1 MKALLMKLR
10 KNKKVVA
17 MRQENA
23 FDQNEAEDDVTE
35 KKKKKKKKTVKG
47 GGGSGSWLHVVSKR

>member
-17 MRQENA
+17 MRPENA

-35 KKKKKKKKTVKG
+35 KKKKKKKTVK
-47 GGGSGSWLHVVSKR
+47 GGSGSWLYVVSKR

>member
-17 MRQENA
+17 MRPENA

-35 KKKKKKKKTVKG
+35 KKKKKKTVKG
-47 GGGSGSWLHVVSKR
+47 GGGSGSWLYVVSKR

>member
-17 MRQENA
+17 MRPENA

-35 KKKKKKKKTVKG
+35 KKKKKKKTVKG
-47 GGGSGSWLHVVSKR
+47 GGGSGSWLYVVSKR

>member
-17 MRQENA
+17 MRPENA

-35 KKKKKKKKTVKG
+35 KKKKKKTVK
-47 GGGSGSWLHVVSKR
+47 GGSGSWLYVVSKR

>member
-10 KNKKVVA
+10 KNMVA
-17 MRQENA
+17 MRPETA

-47 GGGSGSWLHVVSKR
+47 GSGSWLYVVSKR